1 MVNVLIKLRNTA
13 KAIIIQ
19 DKKILFVKYISKR
32 TGITYYVLPGGGQ
45 EGGETFVDT
54 LKRECLEE
62 LGAEIE
68 VERFAL
74 ITEYIGKNHK
84 FADIHSELQRIECM
98 FFCSL
103 KSSIN
108 LSEGTNTDPDQVG
121 FEWIGFDEMKD
132 KTVYPEVL
140 KRVFDKQGN
149 ITTPLYLGD
158 TF

>member
-1 MVNVLIKLRNTA
+1 MTVLIKLRNTA
-13 KAIIIQ
+13 KAIIIE
-19 DKKILFVKYISKR
+19 DNKILFVKYISSR

-68 VERFAL
+68 VGRMAL
-74 ITEYIGKNHK
+74 LTEYIGKNHK
-84 FADIHSELQRIECM
+84 FSDIHSKLHRIECM

-103 KSSIN
+103 KSSID
-108 LSEGTNTDPDQVG
+108 LSKAINTDSDQVG

-132 KTVYPEVL
+132 KTVYPEAL

-149 ITTPLYLGD
+149 IITPLYLGD
-158 TF
+158 TN